1 MRGCFGM
8 MIGAFA
14 AAMLL
19 AGSDEKNQGDGL
31 NH

>member
-1 MRGCFGM
+1 M
-8 MIGAFA
+8 MIGALA

-19 AGSDEKNQGDGL
+19 VGSDEKNQGDGR

>member
-1 MRGCFGM
+1 M